1 MKTNENSRFKTF
13 LLLTICLTLCVG
25 LFAEML
31 TDYDD
36 YRMKVGGFILLGLL
50 VEFIWYQV
58 SKYYF
63 NNKATTTVFWISNAI
78 CATLFL
84 GVLLFT
90 KHPDNTPSWWLMLH
104 VYNQMIT
111 IIFTNMIITI
121 ILRIIDRIID
131 KKKKSPD
138 GI

>member
-1 MKTNENSRFKTF
+1 MKTNENSRFKTMM
-13 LLLTICLTLCVG
+13 LLTICLTLCVG

-50 VEFIWYQV
+50 IEFIWYQV

-78 CATLFL
+78 CATLL

-90 KHPDNTPSWWLMLH
+90 KHPDNTPSWQLMLH

-121 ILRIIDRIID
+121 ILRIID
-131 KKKKSPD
+131 KKKESPD